1 MNAQKTGSFISELR
15 KEKGMTQKQLA
26 DALFVSDKAV
36 SRWETGRGFPEI
48 SILEKI
54 SDVLDVSAAEL
65 IRGERI
71 NGSMSESEVRDVVAQ
86 STDLARRYID
96 RNRIRYIL
104 SGLLAGMII
113 LLTLV
118 VHLNSPLYFDDPVT
132 IVKIE
137 TLDDGRIIAL
147 IDEKVSGYDIDEC
160 ESPEGGH
167 YYTLMC
173 YSTKWD
179 QWFGKRKE
187 KIVVFG
193 NQGDIDF
200 ISYAPGREGDVIL
213 YKTHELDFAG
223 METLPRLIYNGWIVL
238 GTVLTAAAG
247 ALYLFCRKSYLGKI
261 MLKITFLPLSF
272 VLSMLIVLWGSS
284 DEVYNALYY
293 FSFIALL
300 TIFIYVLLMMICRII
315 REKLHDANVGNK
327 I

>member
-54 SDVLDVSAAEL
+54 SDVLDVSVAEL
-65 IRGERI
+65 IKGERI
-71 NGSMSESEVRDVVAQ
+71 SGSLSESEVKDVVDQ

-96 RNRIRYIL
+96 RNRIRFIL

-113 LLTLV
+113 LLMLV
-118 VHLNSPLYFDDPVT
+118 IHLNSPIYFDDPAT

-137 TLDDGRIIAL
+137 TLDDGKVVAL
-147 IDEKVSGYDIDEC
+147 IDGKVSGYDIEEC
-160 ESPEGGH
+160 KSPEGDH

-247 ALYLFCRKSYLGKI
+247 ALYLLCRKSYLGKI

-315 REKLHDANVGNK
+315 REKLHDANVENK

>member
-15 KEKGMTQKQLA
+15 KGKGMTQKQLA

-118 VHLNSPLYFDDPVT
+118 VHLNSPLYFDDPVS

-193 NQGDIDF
+193 NQDDIDF

>member
-118 VHLNSPLYFDDPVT
+118 VHLNSPLYFDDPVS

-193 NQGDIDF
+193 NQDDIDF

-223 METLPRLIYNGWIVL
+223 METLPRPIYNGWIVL

>member
-118 VHLNSPLYFDDPVT
+118 VHLNSPLYFDDPVS

>member
-118 VHLNSPLYFDDPVT
+118 VHLNSPLYFDDPVS

-193 NQGDIDF
+193 NQDDIDF

>member
-15 KEKGMTQKQLA
+15 KAKGMTQKQLA

-54 SDVLDVSAAEL
+54 SDVLDVSVAEL
-65 IRGERI
+65 IKGERI
-71 NGSMSESEVRDVVAQ
+71 SGSLSESEVKDVVDQ

-96 RNRIRYIL
+96 RNRIRFIL

-113 LLTLV
+113 LLMLV
-118 VHLNSPLYFDDPVT
+118 IHLNSPIYFDDPAT

-137 TLDDGRIIAL
+137 TLDDGKVIAL
-147 IDEKVSGYDIDEC
+147 IDGKVSGYDIEEC
-160 ESPEGGH
+160 KSPEGDH

-179 QWFGKRKE
+179 QWFGKKKE
-187 KIVVFG
+187 KIAVFG
-193 NQGDIDF
+193 NQSDIDF
-200 ISYAPGREGDVIL
+200 ISYAPGKEGDVIL
-213 YKTHELDFAG
+213 YKTHGLDFAG
-223 METLPRLIYNGWIVL
+223 VQTLPRLIYNGWIVL
-238 GTVLTAAAG
+238 GIVLTAAVG
-247 ALYLFCRKSYLGKI
+247 VLYLLNRKRYSGEIFLKI
-261 MLKITFLPLSF
+261 MFLPLSF
-272 VLSMLIVLWGSS
+272 VLSMLMVLWGNF

-293 FSFIALL
+293 FSFVVLL
-300 TIFIYVLLMMICRII
+300 TIFIYVLMLTIRKII
-315 REKLHDANVGNK
+315 REQRPETNAENK